1 MSKAPQSRRRF
12 QAHQPGVDYGVLDDL
27 AGYAVRRAQIRITEA
42 FDAALSGQGISTQ
55 RFSALVLIAANPGL
69 KQTELAQIMGIARSG
84 ALAIVE
90 ALEGLGLVARTPA
103 PGDARAHA
111 LSLTE
116 TGAAR
121 LPQIVAAVKAHDR
134 AVLGDLSTEE
144 AATLMRLL
152 ARLALSS

>member
-1 MSKAPQSRRRF
+1 MLGK
-12 QAHQPGVDYGVLDDL
+12 G
-27 AGYAVRRAQIRITEA
+27 
-42 FDAALSGQGISTQ
+42 
-55 RFSALVLIAANPGL
+55 GL
-69 KQTELAQIMGIARSG
+69 L
-84 ALAIVE
+84 
-90 ALEGLGLVARTPA
+90 GLGLRLGALLADGLGLIARTPA

-134 AVLGDLSTEE
+134 AVLGDLSSEE